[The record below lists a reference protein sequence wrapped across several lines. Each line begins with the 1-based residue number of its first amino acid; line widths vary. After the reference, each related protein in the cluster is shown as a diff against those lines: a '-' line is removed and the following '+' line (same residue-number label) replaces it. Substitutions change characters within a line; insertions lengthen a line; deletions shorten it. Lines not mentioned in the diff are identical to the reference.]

1 MAFGGVSVGFQWV
14 LALRLKPTE
23 TPPNAIK
30 TQVIQT
36 TGQVRRFF
44 FFPYFEL
51 FCTIVILPYKLS

>member
-44 FFPYFEL
+44 FSLILNYF
-51 FCTIVILPYKLS
+51 VR